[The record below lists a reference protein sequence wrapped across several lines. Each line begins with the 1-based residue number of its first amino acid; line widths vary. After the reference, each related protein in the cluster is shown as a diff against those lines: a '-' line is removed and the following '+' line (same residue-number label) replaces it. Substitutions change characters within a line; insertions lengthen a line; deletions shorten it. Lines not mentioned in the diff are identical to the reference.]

1 MTITLDQIVEEIAE
15 LPEDVSAELVERI
28 LIRRH
33 GGINSDIE
41 KAWETEISRRISE
54 IKEGRVKGIPLEE
67 IFARAEKLLAR

>member
-33 GGINSDIE
+33 GGINPDIE
-41 KAWETEISRRISE
+41 KAWETEFSRRISE